1 MAIAGKSIIVAADI
15 VLAVGIIVTIDLNFS
30 QMSPTTYV
38 KIYHFVNE
46 NFCKYAILM
55 LSYV

>member
-38 KIYHFVNE
+38 KN
-46 NFCKYAILM
+46 
-55 LSYV
+55 LSLCE